1 MKKILLTVL
10 SVTVIAFAGCKKDSS
25 NKPSAT
31 TSNTYLPVT
40 KGSTWTYN
48 DVTAGK
54 SDTRTITLTGATTQI
69 NGKTYDNITINT
81 VSSGNTTGYLFASN
95 HQYAM
100 RVLGPQ
106 VAITLELQLGLDN
119 QTAGYSW
126 TTTPTDDGKV
136 EGFPTRLVNTI
147 KETGITKTVNGKS
160 YSNVIH
166 TQANL
171 QYDFGT
177 GYTTA
182 GTYDYYLAKGVGLIE
197 LTLNMNGSNYE
208 TETLSSYS
216 IK

>member
-1 MKKILLTVL
+1 MKRLLLAVL
-10 SVTVIAFAGCKKDSS
+10 SVAVIALAGCKKDSS
-25 NKPSAT
+25 NKPST

-48 DVTAGK
+48 DITAGA
-54 SDTRTITLTGATTQI
+54 SDTRTITVTGATTQI
-69 NGKTYDNITINT
+69 NGKTYDNIAINT
-81 VSSGNTTGYLFASN
+81 VSSGNTTGYYLASN

-100 RVLGPQ
+100 RVLGSQ

-119 QTAGYSW
+119 QNVGYSW
-126 TTTPTDDGKV
+126 TTTPTDNGKV
-136 EGFPTRLVNTI
+136 ADFPARLINTI
-147 KETGITKTVNGKS
+147 KETGISKTVNGKS
-160 YSNVIH
+160 YSDVIH
-166 TQANL
+166 TQGNL

-182 GTYDYYLAKGVGLIE
+182 GTYDFYLAKGVGLIE
-197 LTLNMNGSNYE
+197 LTLNTNGSNYE